1 MHTCTHTRRL
11 SLAEVAAA
19 AELILRQD
27 QEMEEG
33 KGKGKEG
40 CDSSDE
46 GFGGEESECD
56 EGVEEMETDTNPSNC
71 SLADSGYSQVDTPP
85 APLSLES
92 RYVLE

>member
-1 MHTCTHTRRL
+1 M
-11 SLAEVAAA
+11 AAA

-27 QEMEEG
+27 QEMEE
-33 KGKGKEG
+33 GKGKEG

-46 GFGGEESECD
+46 GFGGEESECE
-56 EGVEEMETDTNPSNC
+56 EGVEEMETDTNPSNR

-92 RYVLE
+92 RYVL